1 MALDALD
8 HYTIQCEDL
17 SQTRNFYCDGLG
29 LEDGPRPNIGIP
41 GHWLYCGGAP
51 VVHLMALRAA
61 PAETGNE
68 TGAFDH
74 IAFRGTDAG
83 AMIARL
89 KARNIDYRENRLAD
103 FGLHQVFVR
112 DPNGIMVEMNFR
124 A

>member
-17 SQTRNFYCDGLG
+17 ATTRDFYCDGLG
-29 LEDGPRPNIGIP
+29 LEDGPRPDLGIP

-51 VVHLMALRAA
+51 VVHLMALRGGA
-61 PAETGNE
+61 PAAE

-74 IAFRGTDAG
+74 IAFRGTDAN

-89 KARNIDYRENRLAD
+89 KSHKIDFRENRIAD
-103 FGLHQVFVR
+103 FGLHQVFVH

-124 A
+124 G